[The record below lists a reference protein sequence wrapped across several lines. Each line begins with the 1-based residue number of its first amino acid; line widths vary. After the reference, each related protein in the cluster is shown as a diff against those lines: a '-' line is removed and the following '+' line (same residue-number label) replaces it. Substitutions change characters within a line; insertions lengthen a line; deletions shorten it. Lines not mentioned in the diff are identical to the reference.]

1 MSEVLTRTEPVSPEA
16 FVRDGVTISLAPPMA
31 RYSLRARDPGALEA
45 VLGLKLPEKIGTTE
59 GGAACLGPDEWLLRL
74 PFGASIAMGEGLPL
88 AITELSERAVCLI
101 AEGPRAAE
109 VLMAGC
115 PLDLDRFAVGRATR
129 TIFETVEIVL
139 IRSSEHRFE
148 VEVWRSFAPWL
159 QLALT
164 TAAQE
169 LTALNWDYPKT
180 RLP

>member
-1 MSEVLTRTEPVSPEA
+1 MSEALNRAEPVTHEA
-16 FVRDGVTISLAPPMA
+16 FVRDGVSIRLAPPCA
-31 RYSLRARDPGALEA
+31 RYSLRAHQAQALET
-45 VLGLKLPEKIGTTE
+45 LLKIKLPRKIGTTE

-88 AITELSERAVCLI
+88 AITDVSERAVCLI
-101 AEGPRAAE
+101 VEGPRAAQ

-115 PLDLDRFAVGRATR
+115 PLDTDRFAVGRATR

-159 QLALT
+159 QLTLT
-164 TAAQE
+164 TAAEQ
-169 LTALNWDYPKT
+169 L
-180 RLP
+180 R